1 MSIIHVDTHLKF
13 KKRSDMYNSES
24 TLKKIY
30 RKSYHR
36 NLICTLTLLFVIAVL
51 GILMM
56 TIGNTNYSIS
66 QVVKALFID
75 QSSKASYT
83 IISLRLPRLIV
94 GGLAGFSF
102 GIAGY
107 TFQSLLRNPLASPDI
122 IGITSGS
129 SAAAVFCILI
139 IGVSGALASFFSVI
153 AGLAVTAI
161 IFLLS
166 GKGNGFGTK
175 MILIGIGM
183 QAVLNAL
190 ISWMLL
196 VGSEYDVGTALRW
209 LRGSLNSVTL
219 SDIPA
224 VAITTVMCGGLMLVC
239 NRYLRIMQLGDE
251 FASTLGS
258 PINLVRICCMVCA
271 LVLSAVATSATGP
284 IASIAFLSGP
294 IAVGITR
301 NGKNAMLISG
311 LVGTTLVYAAELASK
326 NLFSTKYPVGV
337 ITGILGAPY
346 LLFLLLRLN
355 RKGDK
360 I

>member
-1 MSIIHVDTHLKF
+1 
-13 KKRSDMYNSES
+13 
-24 TLKKIY
+24 
-30 RKSYHR
+30 
-36 NLICTLTLLFVIAVL
+36 
-51 GILMM
+51 MM

-271 LVLSAVATSATGP
+271 LVLSAVATSTTGP